1 MERDSF
7 LYNIR
12 RKGQIIAHKIFP
24 DEVLSKIYFKV
35 VLGKKLNLKNPKT
48 FNDKMQWLKLYYY
61 PFNSTVVKCA
71 DKYAVRKYMEEKGY
85 AKLLVPLIGYWD
97 NADKID
103 WDKLPEKFVMKCNH
117 GCAYNILCN
126 DKRNFDTKKATY
138 QLNKWMKEDFGAF
151 NIENHYSKIQPHMI
165 TCEKFLGDNITDYKF
180 FCFNGKP
187 EFMYVSNDLVH
198 DRQA

>member
-7 LYNIR
+7 LYNVR

-48 FNDKMQWLKLYYY
+48 FNDKMQCLKLYYY

-103 WDKLPEKFVMKCNH
+103 
-117 GCAYNILCN
+117 
-126 DKRNFDTKKATY
+126 
-138 QLNKWMKEDFGAF
+138 
-151 NIENHYSKIQPHMI
+151 
-165 TCEKFLGDNITDYKF
+165 
-180 FCFNGKP
+180 
-187 EFMYVSNDLVH
+187 
-198 DRQA
+198 